1 VSVETA
7 SPETAFPAP
16 APGLA
21 RSISRSRTLDVLV
34 RSIVPVVLALVA
46 GAIVLLAL
54 GRNPLHFY
62 GDIWTGGITGG
73 NWQNSGIRM
82 APFLLIAAGL
92 TVIFRA
98 NIWNLGYNG
107 QFLLGAALVS
117 GYAPGL
123 VKHVPLWFAMV
134 VLFLMAGSVGA
145 AWTVVPAVLKA
156 RYGTNEIITTLMMS
170 FIGIDL
176 AQILIKGPFHDPTT
190 PLPQTAV
197 IPFEKMLPPIPG
209 TGNRPGV
216 HIGLLISF
224 AAILV
229 VHYVLTRTSW
239 GLRLQIMGANP
250 RAARHF
256 GIDLRRLIVVAFL
269 VSGFMVGL
277 AAAADILGLWGYIRT
292 SWNPA
297 YGDTIIPFVFLARLN
312 ALAVVPFIAFFSVI
326 STGGDVAASNAN
338 LSTDFLYVLVGLIL
352 LFMTVIEFLGR
363 RRDLGASYLT
373 PGLKQALRAPLFRRR
388 AAP

>member
-1 VSVETA
+1 LSTETVELPA
-7 SPETAFPAP
+7 RAP
-16 APGLA
+16 ARA
-21 RSISRSRTLDVLV
+21 RSLRAGRALDVLV
-34 RSIVPVVLALVA
+34 RSVVP
-46 GAIVLLAL
+46 VLLAL
-54 GRNPLHFY
+54 AAGGLLLLAFGRNPLAFY
-62 GDIWTGGITGG
+62 GDIWTGGIQDG

-92 TVIFRA
+92 IVIFRA

-107 QFLLGAALVS
+107 QFLLGAAMVS
-117 GYAPGL
+117 GYAPTL
-123 VKHVPLWFAMV
+123 EKDVPLWLAFT
-134 VLFLMAGSVGA
+134 VLFLLAGATGA
-145 AWTVVPAVLKA
+145 IWTLLPALLKA
-156 RYGTNEIITTLMMS
+156 WYGTNEIITTLMMS

-176 AQILIKGPFHDPTT
+176 AQILIKGPFHDSTT
-190 PLPQTAV
+190 PLPQTAQ
-197 IPFEKMLPPIPG
+197 INDLLPQIPG
-209 TGNRPGV
+209 TGDRPGIHV
-216 HIGLLISF
+216 GLLVAF

-239 GLRLQIMGANP
+239 GLRLQILGANP

-256 GIDLRRLIVVAFL
+256 GIDLKRLIVVAFL
-269 VSGFMVGL
+269 VSGLCVGL

-326 STGGDVAASNAN
+326 STGGDIAAANAN

-352 LFMTVIEFLGR
+352 LFMTVIEFAGR
-363 RRDLGASYLT
+363 RRDLGSSYL
-373 PGLKQALRAPLFRRR
+373 PAGLKQAMRAPLWRRR
-388 AAP
+388 TA

>member
-1 VSVETA
+1 MSTETVTSESA
-7 SPETAFPAP
+7 LAAPRPRPA
-16 APGLA
+16 GYA
-21 RSISRSRTLDVLV
+21 RGERVLDVLI

-46 GAIVLLAL
+46 GGILLLAL
-54 GRNPLHFY
+54 GRNPLTFY
-62 GDIWTGGITGG
+62 GDIWQAGIEHGG
-73 NWQNSGIRM
+73 WQDSAIRM

-117 GYAPGL
+117 GYAPSL
-123 VKHVPLWFAMV
+123 VKDVPLALAMV
-134 VLFLMAGSVGA
+134 VLFLMAGAAGA
-145 AWTVVPAVLKA
+145 SWTVVPALLKA

-176 AQILIKGPFHDPTT
+176 ASILIKGPFHDPTT

-197 IPFEKMLPPIPG
+197 VPLEKMLPSIPG
-209 TGNRPGV
+209 TRIHV
-216 HIGLLISF
+216 GLLVAF

-229 VHYVLTRTSW
+229 VHYVQTRTSW

-256 GIDLRRLIVVAFL
+256 GIALPRLILVSFL

-292 SWNPA
+292 GWNPA

-312 ALAVVPFIAFFSVI
+312 ALAVVPFIAFYSVL
-326 STGGDVAASNAN
+326 STGGDLAASNAN
-338 LSTDFLYVLVGLIL
+338 LPTDFLLVLVALIL
-352 LFMTVIEFLGR
+352 LFMTVIEYMGR
-363 RRDLGASYLT
+363 RRALGQSYLT
-373 PGLKQALRAPLFRRR
+373 PGLKQALRAPLYRRR
-388 AAP
+388 RP

>member
-1 VSVETA
+1 MSTETVTGETQLAQRRPRRARTVRAGRVLDGLIRSV
-7 SPETAFPAP
+7 
-16 APGLA
+16 
-21 RSISRSRTLDVLV
+21 
-34 RSIVPVVLALVA
+34 VPVVLALGA
-46 GAIVLLAL
+46 GAILLLAL
-54 GRNPLHFY
+54 GRHPLAFY
-62 GDIWTGGITGG
+62 GDIWTNGVENGA
-73 NWQNSGIRM
+73 WQDSATRM

-117 GYAPGL
+117 GYGPGL
-123 VKHVPLWFAMV
+123 VNDVPLWAAMV
-134 VLFLMAGSVGA
+134 VLFLLAGAVGA
-145 AWTVVPAVLKA
+145 LWTLIPAVLKA

-176 AQILIKGPFHDPTT
+176 ASILIKGPFHDSTT

-197 IPFEKMLPPIPG
+197 LTKMLPSIPG
-209 TGNRPGV
+209 TRIHV
-216 HIGLLISF
+216 GLLVAF
-224 AAILV
+224 AAVLV

-256 GIDLRRLIVVAFL
+256 GIDLPRLIVVAFL

-277 AAAADILGLWGYIRT
+277 AAAADILGLQGYIRT
-292 SWNPA
+292 GWNPA

-312 ALAVVPFIAFFSVI
+312 ALAVVPFIAFFSVV
-326 STGGDVAASNAN
+326 STGGDIAAADAN
-338 LSTDFLYVLVGLIL
+338 LSTNFLLVLVGLIL
-352 LFMTVIEFLGR
+352 LFMTVIEYLGR
-363 RRDLGASYLT
+363 RRELGASYLT
-373 PGLKQALRAPLFRRR
+373 PGLRQALLAPLVRRR
-388 AAP
+388 SS